1 MKISARNQLTG
12 VVKTIKEGVVTAEV
26 VVTLAGGVKIVS
38 VITLDSVQQL
48 ELKPGSPVKV
58 VVKSTDVMLGVDD

>member
-26 VVTLAGGVKIVS
+26 VVTLAGGVEIVS
-38 VITLDSVQQL
+38 VITLDSAQQL

>member
-12 VVKTIKEGVVTAEV
+12 VVKSIKEGVVTAEV
-26 VVTLAGGVKIVS
+26 VVTLAGGAEIVS
-38 VITLDSVQQL
+38 VITLDSAQQL